1 VVDDDLRV
9 HRHNA
14 EARRRAMIHT
24 SSHTLHGLQ
33 CALTAVMTPSI
44 LLIVHPHRTEL
55 PLHPAPFLNAP
66 PRAVAQLLVPV
77 QVLFVLSPDDTRPLG
92 TIRNAC
98 QIQLLARLQIEF
110 GIGAWWRDP
119 QAQRDA

>member
-1 VVDDDLRV
+1 
-9 HRHNA
+9 
-14 EARRRAMIHT
+14 MIHT

-77 QVLFVLSPDDTRPLG
+77 QVLFVLSSDDTRPLG

-119 QAQRDA
+119 RAQRDA